1 MEEGYDPPVTPRAGA
16 TVRPFRALHFDQE
29 KVPIADAIAPP
40 FDVVSDVQARALAA
54 RSPFNMVHLIL
65 PGPGQERHVHE
76 QICAW
81 RRDGALV
88 LDTEPAYY
96 WLEEQYTAPDGTR
109 RTRGGFIGLV
119 HIEPYDRH
127 IVLRHERVREVPV
140 AGRLDLL
147 RATRAHLSPI
157 FGVYH
162 DAEHRAELALLAGR
176 DPEPMFDVTGDDG
189 TRHKLW
195 RCRTGHAQ
203 VAAALAESTVLVA
216 DGHHRYETAL
226 RYAQERGADDE
237 RAAFLPVYLAN
248 ADDGLVIYPTHRIV
262 SGVPDALQAGLAGAL
277 RDQGLDVSEATDPEA
292 ALAGVQG
299 RSALVVVREWRPA
312 LLAQGDPGVDSALA
326 QDALL
331 GPILGL
337 DAAAVSR
344 TDRISYSHRAD
355 EAIARAKGDTIAIL
369 LRAPTIAQVEETAL
383 GSRTMP
389 QKSTYFYPK
398 TVDGLVF
405 YGLDDCT

>member
-1 MEEGYDPPVTPRAGA
+1 MPRAGA
-16 TVRPFRALHFDQE
+16 TVRPFRALHFDQDR
-29 KVPIADAIAPP
+29 VPIADAIAPP
-40 FDVVSDVQARALAA
+40 FDVVSDAQARALAA

-65 PGPGQERHVHE
+65 PGPGEERHVHD

-81 RRDGALV
+81 RRDGVVV
-88 LDTEPAYY
+88 LDDEPAYY
-96 WLEEQYTAPDGTR
+96 WLEEQYVAPDGTE

-119 HIEPYDRH
+119 HVEPYDRH
-127 IVLRHERVREVPV
+127 IVLPHERVREAPV
-140 AGRLDLL
+140 AGRLELL

-162 DAEHRAELALLAGR
+162 DAAHRAERALLASR
-176 DPEPMFDVTGDDG
+176 DREPMFDVTGDDG
-189 TRHKLW
+189 TRHRLW
-195 RCRTGHAQ
+195 RSRSGHAE
-203 VAAALAESTVLVA
+203 VAAALAGSTVLIA

-226 RYAQERGADDE
+226 RYARERGPADE

-248 ADDGLVIYPTHRIV
+248 ADDGLVISPTHRIV
-262 SGVPDALQAGLAGAL
+262 SGVPDAVAAGLADSL
-277 RDQGLDVSEATDPEA
+277 RDEGLEVQEVSDPEA
-292 ALAGVQG
+292 ALAGVRG
-299 RSALVVVREWRPA
+299 RAALVVVREGRPA
-312 LLAQGDPGVDSALA
+312 LLAEGGAGVDSALA

-337 DAAAVSR
+337 DEAVVAR
-344 TDRISYSHRAD
+344 TDRIKYSHRAD
-355 EAIARAKGDTIAIL
+355 EAMALATGDTIAIL

-383 GSRTMP
+383 ASRTMP